1 MIFFKVKILYI
12 VWTFFLVFLIVT
24 VRLPNKLQQVLFYFT
39 VYFGIGI
46 ALYSLIQGFIKYF
59 GGT

>member
-46 ALYSLIQGFIKYF
+46 ALYSLVQGFIKYF

>member
-1 MIFFKVKILYI
+1 MFFKVKILYI

-24 VRLPNKLQQVLFYFT
+24 AQLPNKLQQVLFYFT
-39 VYFGIGI
+39 VFFGVGI
-46 ALYSLIQGFIKYF
+46 VLYSLIQGFIKYF

>member
-12 VWTFFLVFLIVT
+12 VWTFFLVFLIVI

>member
-1 MIFFKVKILYI
+1 MFFKVKILYI
-12 VWTFFLVFLIVT
+12 VWAFLLVFLIVI
-24 VRLPNKLQQVLFYFT
+24 VQLPNKLQQVLLYFT

>member
-12 VWTFFLVFLIVT
+12 VWTFFLIFLIVT

-39 VYFGIGI
+39 VFFGIGI
-46 ALYSLIQGFIKYF
+46 ALYSLIEGFIKYF

>member
-39 VYFGIGI
+39 VFFGVGI
-46 ALYSLIQGFIKYF
+46 VLYSLIEGFIKYF

>member
-39 VYFGIGI
+39 VFFGIGI
-46 ALYSLIQGFIKYF
+46 ALYSLIEGFIKYF